1 MLYMHHGPW
10 MWVLNK
16 SLLRRSSHMHTHT
29 LTVKRLA
36 LSRLRRDMHAKDW
49 LKKGLSDILGC
60 TDVFRCEGTLR
71 MPSCLNDKLTL
82 RCHNR
87 VKADFE

>member
-16 SLLRRSSHMHTHT
+16 SLLRRSSHMLT

-36 LSRLRRDMHAKDW
+36 LSRLPRDMHAKDW
-49 LKKGLSDILGC
+49 LKKAFLTSWDALM
-60 TDVFRCEGTLR
+60 FPRCEGTLR